1 MTLMQSAR
9 CSLLIAL
16 CLLAACA
23 GPESR
28 PAADSHLDA
37 TAREHASHTP
47 GPNSS
52 FEEPQQPVLADKMSY
67 RNGNGGLVHGYLARP
82 TNIRDY
88 PRLPAVIMVHEW
100 WGLNDNIRMMARRL
114 AGEGYQVLAVDL
126 FDGQLATTSARAR
139 SLVEAASKNPDAVIS
154 NLQGAAT
161 FLRERGAP
169 RVAVL
174 GWCFGG
180 GWSLQAALQ
189 IPEQVDAAVVFYGR
203 PETDRA
209 ALARLDAP
217 LLGIF
222 GAEDGSIP
230 VPQVR
235 EMEATLRQLGKDVDI
250 RVYEGANH
258 AFANPSGPAYNPQS
272 AADAWGRTTVFLAI
286 HLKAAGR

>member
-1 MTLMQSAR
+1 MILMQTAR
-9 CSLLIAL
+9 CSLLTAL

-37 TAREHASHTP
+37 VAREHAGHSP
-47 GPNSS
+47 GANAS
-52 FEEPQQPVLADKMSY
+52 FQEPRQPVLADKMAY
-67 RNGNGGLVHGYLARP
+67 RNANGGLVHGYLART

-88 PRLPAVIMVHEW
+88 PQLPAIIVIHEW
-100 WGLNDNIRMMARRL
+100 GGLNDNIRMMARRL
-114 AGEGYQVLAVDL
+114 AGEGYQVLAVDM
-126 FDGQLATTSARAR
+126 FDGQVATTSARAR
-139 SLVEAASKNPDAVIS
+139 TLAETASRNPEAAIG
-154 NLQGAAT
+154 NLRGAAA

-180 GWSLQAALQ
+180 AWSLQAALQ
-189 IPEQVDAAVVFYGR
+189 MPEQVDAAVVFYGR

-230 VPQVR
+230 VTQVR
-235 EMEATLRQLGKDVDI
+235 EMEATLRQLGKNVDI

-272 AADAWGRTTVFLAI
+272 AADAWGRTTVFLAN
-286 HLKAAGR
+286 HLKVAGR

>member
-1 MTLMQSAR
+1 MTLMQSAFR
-9 CSLLIAL
+9 SLVMTL
-16 CLLAACA
+16 CVLAACSS
-23 GPESR
+23 PESR
-28 PAADSHLDA
+28 PAADANLDA

-67 RNGNGGLVHGYLARP
+67 RNGN
-82 TNIRDY
+82 

-126 FDGQLATTSARAR
+126 FDGQVATTSARAR
-139 SLVEAASKNPDAVIS
+139 SLVEAASKNPDAAIS

-203 PETDRA
+203 PETDRGK
-209 ALARLDAP
+209 LARLDVP
-217 LLGIF
+217 LLAMF
-222 GAEDGSIP
+222 GSEDGSIP
-230 VPQVR
+230 VAQVR
-235 EMEATLRQLGKDVDI
+235 EMEATLRQLGKDVDVRI
-250 RVYEGANH
+250 YEGASH
-258 AFANPSGPAYNPQS
+258 AFANPSGPAYEPQA
-272 AADAWGRTTVFLAI
+272 AADVWGRTTTFLAN
-286 HLKAAGR
+286 HLK

>member
-1 MTLMQSAR
+1 MTLMQSALR
-9 CSLLIAL
+9 SLVMTL
-16 CLLAACA
+16 CVLAACSS
-23 GPESR
+23 PESR
-28 PAADSHLDA
+28 PAADANLDA
-37 TAREHASHTP
+37 TAREHAGHTP

-126 FDGQLATTSARAR
+126 FDGQVATTSARAR
-139 SLVEAASKNPDAVIS
+139 SLVEAASKNPDAAIS

-203 PETDRA
+203 PETDRGK
-209 ALARLDAP
+209 LARLDAP
-217 LLGIF
+217 LLAMF
-222 GAEDGSIP
+222 GSEDGSIP
-230 VPQVR
+230 VARVR
-235 EMEATLRQLGKDVDI
+235 EMEATLRQLGKDVDVRI
-250 RVYEGANH
+250 YEGASH
-258 AFANPSGPAYNPQS
+258 AFANPSGPAYEPQA
-272 AADAWGRTTVFLAI
+272 AADVWGRTTTFLAN
-286 HLKAAGR
+286 HLK